1 MPRSSARA
9 MIVLLFALSNA
20 AFACIDRVIVRPT
33 GVITTVDPVELEIQ
47 LVTPT
52 SPTHLVQ
59 PTEVVVQ
66 GNEILIDVYVDGGPI
81 DSPGSL
87 VETVNLGT
95 LPAETYTYTVTQHPT
110 KDCDLQTV
118 TGEFCVEDVGCKSE
132 ECRCPVPPN
141 PSYVIIDLGT
151 LGGLTSV
158 ALGINESGQ
167 VVGSAD
173 TNQGLRHAYL
183 WEAGAMIDL
192 GTLPPEPQSE
202 AWDISEAGHVVG
214 IATVDGG
221 IARGFM
227 WQDGTMIDLGNLGG
241 ANTHA
246 FGVNESGQAVGF
258 SWLPNSEQRA
268 FLWEDGVMSDLGT
281 LGGGASLAWDINS
294 AGQVVGVSTLSP
306 GEQGGAFLWE
316 DGVMTNLGT
325 LGGPTSWASGLN
337 DLGQVVGQAERS
349 DEGLVLHAFIWQRN
363 EMFDL
368 GALGG
373 YENSR
378 AEAIN
383 NQGEVVGWGSNGT
396 TDQPFI
402 YQSDVGLRDLR
413 DLLWVDVD
421 WTGLYPHAINDAG
434 QIVGSGFHGSPHAF
448 LMTPIDGDFD
458 DDGDTDML
466 DFAALQRCFVG
477 PGGSIEPG
485 CETRDIDRDG
495 DIDLDDFQAFQW
507 AFTGP

>member
-1 MPRSSARA
+1 MSA
-9 MIVLLFALSNA
+9 
-20 AFACIDRVIVRPT
+20 ACIDRVIVRPT
-33 GVITTVDPVELEIQ
+33 GILTTVDPVALEIQ

-66 GNEILIDVYVDGGPI
+66 GNKILIDVYVDGGPI
-81 DSPGSL
+81 DTPGSL
-87 VETVNLGT
+87 VETVDLGT
-95 LPAETYTYTVTQHPT
+95 LPAETYTYTITQHPT
-110 KDCDLQTV
+110 KDCSLQTV
-118 TGEFCVEDVGCKSE
+118 TGKFCVDEVGCKSE
-132 ECRCPVPPN
+132 ACRCPVPPN

-151 LGGLTSV
+151 LGGNTSV

-173 TNQGLRHAYL
+173 TPQGLRHAYL
-183 WEAGAMIDL
+183 WEAAVMIDL

-214 IATVDGG
+214 IATADGG

-227 WQDGTMIDLGNLGG
+227 WQDGTMIDLGNLGA

-246 FGVNESGQAVGF
+246 FGVNEFGQVVGF
-258 SWLPNSEQRA
+258 SWLPPSEPRA

-281 LGGGASLAWDINS
+281 LGGASSNAWDVNS
-294 AGQVVGVSTLSP
+294 VGQVVGSSTLSP

-316 DGVMTNLGT
+316 NGVMTNLGT
-325 LGGPTSWASGLN
+325 LGGPTSWASGIN
-337 DLGQVVGQAERS
+337 ELGQVVGQAERS
-349 DEGLVLHAFIWQRN
+349 EGGLVLHAFIWERN
-363 EMFDL
+363 EMIDL

-373 YENSR
+373 YESSR

-383 NQGEVVGWGSNGT
+383 NQGEVVGSGSNGT
-396 TDQPFI
+396 TDQPFL
-402 YQSDVGLRDLR
+402 YHGDVGLRDLR

-421 WTGLYPHAINDAG
+421 WSALSPRAINDAG
-434 QIVGSGFHGSPHAF
+434 QIVGSGRHQGPRAF

-458 DDGDTDML
+458 DDGDTDMA
-466 DFAALQRCFVG
+466 DFASFQICLAG
-477 PGGSIEPG
+477 PGEPIGPG
-485 CETRDIDRDG
+485 CETSDIDRDG
-495 DIDLDDFQAFQW
+495 DIDLDDFQAFGW

>member
-1 MPRSSARA
+1 MTRCLLSS
-9 MIVLLFALSNA
+9 VLIIAVLSNVSA
-20 AFACIDRVIVRPT
+20 ACIDRVIVRPT
-33 GVITTVDPVELEIQ
+33 GLITTVDPVALEIQ

-52 SPTHLVQ
+52 SPTHLVR

-81 DSPGSL
+81 DTPGSL
-87 VETVNLGT
+87 VETVDLGT

-110 KDCDLQTV
+110 KDCGLQTV
-118 TGEFCVEDVGCKSE
+118 TAEFCVDEVGCKSE
-132 ECRCPVPPN
+132 ACRCPVPPN

-151 LGGLTSV
+151 LGGNTSV

-173 TNQGLRHAYL
+173 TPQGLRHAYL
-183 WEAGAMIDL
+183 WEAAVMIDL

-214 IATVDGG
+214 IATADGG

-227 WQDGTMIDLGNLGG
+227 WQDGTMIDLGNLGA

-246 FGVNESGQAVGF
+246 FGVNEFGQVVGF
-258 SWLPNSEQRA
+258 SWLPPSEPRA

-281 LGGGASLAWDINS
+281 LGGASSNAWDVNS
-294 AGQVVGVSTLSP
+294 VGQVVGSSTLSP

-316 DGVMTNLGT
+316 NGVMTNLGT
-325 LGGPTSWASGLN
+325 LGGPTSWASGIN

-349 DEGLVLHAFIWQRN
+349 EGGLVLHAFIWERN
-363 EMFDL
+363 EMIDL

-383 NQGEVVGWGSNGT
+383 NQGEVVGSGSNGT
-396 TDQPFI
+396 TDQPFL
-402 YQSDVGLRDLR
+402 YHGDVGLRDLR

-421 WTGLYPHAINDAG
+421 WSALSPRAINDAG
-434 QIVGSGFHGSPHAF
+434 QIVGSGWHGLPRAF

-458 DDGDTDML
+458 DDGHTDML
-466 DFAALQRCFVG
+466 DFAALQRCFAG
-477 PGGSIEPG
+477 PGGSIAPE
-485 CETRDIDRDG
+485 CVTRDIDRDG
-495 DIDLDDFQAFQW
+495 DIDLDDFQAFVW